1 MQHPPNANV
10 NTANFPCP
18 FLRFVSTTRDVEHL
32 KFQLDVNHCDNDR
45 RDQVEETKETLGQ
58 KIFRIFKP
66 DTPPH
71 QKAARKLLL
80 EARRA
85 RTPGSK
91 KK

>member
-1 MQHPPNANV
+1 MTSTHGYD
-10 NTANFPCP
+10 
-18 FLRFVSTTRDVEHL
+18 LLSTTNGGDC
-32 KFQLDVNHCDNDR
+32 VNHCDNDR